1 MTSAGEALGDNITA
15 RTTNITTRGSSGD
28 CSGRGWARRGV
39 RRVGVTGAKNFV
51 RRELVNALN
60 TLIRVTRIYHR
71 AYAAGASITETLK
84 SECFMAA
91 D

>member
-15 RTTNITTRGSSGD
+15 RATNITTRGSSGD
-28 CSGRGWARRGV
+28 CSERGWVWRGV
-39 RRVGVTGAKNFV
+39 RRVGVTGAENFV
-51 RRELVNALN
+51 RRKLVNALN
-60 TLIRVTRIYHR
+60 TLIRVTRIYQG

-84 SECFMAA
+84 SGCCMVA